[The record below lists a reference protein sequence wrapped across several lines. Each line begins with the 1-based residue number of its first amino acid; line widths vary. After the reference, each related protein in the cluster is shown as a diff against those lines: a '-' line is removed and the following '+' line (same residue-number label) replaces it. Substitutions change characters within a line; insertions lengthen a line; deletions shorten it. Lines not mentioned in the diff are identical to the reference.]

1 MLLGKNAPLRVLAV
15 DDEADIRALYRSVL
29 DAPPAPDARS
39 ARQSLEKRL
48 FGAIADQP
56 AGTRFELTTCGNAQL
71 AMEALK
77 QSYVEDRPFAVAFLD
92 VRMPPGMDGVQLA
105 QWIREKDTDIELV
118 LVTGFED
125 YGPQEIISRLP
136 PPDKLL
142 YLHKPFHKS
151 EILQF
156 ATSLCAKWQATQ
168 QLTHSEARFRHIV
181 QDQTELICRLSAKCT
196 FTFVNATFA
205 AFFDQSE
212 DVLINTPYFAVVHPD
227 EQEKVR
233 QLLDGLSLD
242 KPNNVLEHRVLDAS
256 GSGRWLQQNYQAL
269 FKANGKFIEYQIVG
283 RDITERIA
291 VDKKLRDYRMERER
305 TAFHL
310 ETIFHN
316 IPFAVAMI
324 DDQLRI
330 IESNEAFTELP
341 TIRHIAPADV
351 AGHLFLNFFTCDIS
365 GKIQEA
371 LQSNTPFHEWR
382 ATCDSP
388 EGHETI
394 FSITAIPLKEI
405 DEKGS
410 GCMVLLRDVTRSVRL
425 EHELIEHSRLYGMM
439 GKSQAMAAV
448 FERIR
453 QFAEVDT
460 TVLITGENG
469 TGKELV
475 AEALHQGGSRAG
487 GPLIKLNCAALSESL
502 LESELFGHV
511 KGAFTGATADKIGR
525 FEAAQGGT
533 LLLDEIGDLPM
544 SIQLKLLRVLEY
556 KEFERVGET
565 RSRKVDVRLLA
576 ATNRN
581 LEERIRQGAFREDL
595 YFRLKVVSIL
605 LPPLRE
611 RSEDIP
617 LLAAHFI
624 MKYAS
629 HFHKN
634 LEGPTPAAMEAL
646 LRHTWPGN
654 VRELKHALEHACIM
668 APPGAAI
675 DLPHLPE
682 ELFNDGNFNLSPAD
696 SPDLQELDEAAEKQ
710 AILAAL
716 EQARWNKSA
725 AAELLGI
732 NRRTLYRKLEKYAI
746 F

>member
-1 MLLGKNAPLRVLAV
+1 MDKNDPLKILAV

-29 DAPPAPDARS
+29 DAPPDSDART
-39 ARQSLEKRL
+39 ARQALEKRL
-48 FGAIADQP
+48 FGAVTDKP
-56 AGTRFELTTCGNAQL
+56 SPKHFELTTCANAEQAL
-71 AMEALK
+71 EALE
-77 QSYVEDRPFAVAFLD
+77 QSYAQDQPFAVAFLD

-105 QWIREKDTDIELV
+105 QRIREKDKDIELV

-156 ATSLCAKWQATQ
+156 ATSLCAKWQALQ
-168 QLTHSEARFRHIV
+168 KLARSEARFRHIV
-181 QDQTELICRLSAKCT
+181 QDQTELICRLSAVYT
-196 FTFVNATFA
+196 FSFVNATFA
-205 AFFDQSE
+205 SFFDNS
-212 DVLINTPYFAVVHPD
+212 VKMLLNSPYFSLVHPED
-227 EQEKVR
+227 QEKVR
-233 QLLDGLSLD
+233 QLLSCLSVD

-256 GSGRWLQQNYQAL
+256 GNIRWLQQNYQAL
-269 FKANGKFIEYQIVG
+269 FKSNGQFIEYQIVG

-291 VDKKLRDYRMERER
+291 VDKKLRDYRIERER

-316 IPFAVAMI
+316 IPFAVVMV
-324 DDQLRI
+324 DNTLRI
-330 IESNEAFTELP
+330 IEANDTFMQLPGVRPNSPSEL
-341 TIRHIAPADV
+341 I
-351 AGHLFLNFFTCDIS
+351 GQNFMDFFSCDIS
-365 GKIQEA
+365 DKVREA
-371 LQSNTPFHEWR
+371 LHDHTPFHEWL
-382 ATCDSP
+382 ATCNKSGKQ
-388 EGHETI
+388 EI
-394 FSITAIPLKEI
+394 ILSITAIPLREI
-405 DEKGS
+405 DENGS

-425 EHELIEHSRLYGMM
+425 ENELIEHSSCYGMV

-448 FERIR
+448 YDRIS
-453 QFAEVDT
+453 QFCALDT

-475 AEALHQGGSRAG
+475 AEALHQGGPRAN
-487 GPLIKLNCAALSESL
+487 GPLIKLNCAALSETL

-544 SIQLKLLRVLEY
+544 PIQLKLLRILEY

-576 ATNRN
+576 ATNRK
-581 LEERIRQGAFREDL
+581 LEERIREGVFREDL
-595 YFRLKVVSIL
+595 FFRLKVVSIH

-617 LLAAHFI
+617 LLTAHFI
-624 MKYAS
+624 LKYAS
-629 HFHKN
+629 LFHKH
-634 LEGPTPAAMEAL
+634 LDGLTPEAMEIL
-646 LRHTWPGN
+646 LQHSWPGN

-675 DLPHLPE
+675 DSHYLPE
-682 ELFNDGNFNLSPAD
+682 ELIGND
-696 SPDLQELDEAAEKQ
+696 SPKLPTENQDLQELDETEEKQ
-710 AILAAL
+710 AILKAL

-725 AAELLGI
+725 AADLLGI
-732 NRRTLYRKLEKYAI
+732 NRRTLYRKLEKYSI
-746 F
+746 L